1 LALPTLTPEQRAEAL
16 AKAAEARK
24 ARSELLA
31 SIKAGKTT
39 IDKVLAKAKEDKTI
53 GKTKV
58 KQLLMAV
65 PGLGA
70 VKVTNLLEKAGI
82 DEARRAAGLGD
93 RQRSALI
100 DALK

>member
-1 LALPTLTPEQRAEAL
+1 MTPEQRADAL

-31 SIKAGKTT
+31 SIKSGKES
-39 IDKVLAKAKEDKTI
+39 IDKVLKQAKENKTI

-58 KQLLMAV
+58 TQLLKAV

-70 VKVTNLLEKAGI
+70 VKVAALLEQAGI
-82 DEARRAAGLGD
+82 DPDRRAAGLGE
-93 RQRSALI
+93 RQREALLE
-100 DALK
+100 ALK

>member
-1 LALPTLTPEQRAEAL
+1 
-16 AKAAEARK
+16 
-24 ARSELLA
+24 
-31 SIKAGKTT
+31 
-39 IDKVLAKAKEDKTI
+39 VLAKAKEDKTI

-70 VKVTNLLEKAGI
+70 VKVATLLEKAGI
-82 DEARRAAGLGD
+82 DAERRAAGLGD
-93 RQRSALI
+93 RQRGALI

>member
-1 LALPTLTPEQRAEAL
+1 LALPTLTPEQRADAL

-31 SIKAGKTT
+31 AIKDGKQNIAT
-39 IDKVLAKAKEDKTI
+39 VLGKAKEDKTI

-58 KQLLMAV
+58 AALLKAV

-70 VKVTNLLEKAGI
+70 VKVAALLEQAGI
-82 DEARRAAGLGD
+82 DPDRRAAGLGD
-93 RQRSALI
+93 RQKAALL
-100 DALK
+100 DALG